1 MRTAF
6 VFGVLFIAAAFSAS
20 AEGAPPVSI
29 ARFEAAARAQEA
41 APGGAV
47 QQVRAISSDPALDA
61 LVAEA
66 LHNNTDIVGAAATAD
81 AARLRVEPART
92 LPDPFLS
99 FNYQNDGK
107 SPSLGKQDM
116 TFLGAMFSQP
126 LPWPGKL
133 RLAGEEASNRAEEV
147 KEGTVGRARLAVE
160 ARVRRA
166 YYDYL
171 LARALLE
178 LIEDRGRSWREIADI
193 VRERYAVGIG
203 IQQDVL
209 RAQIEVL
216 RIDEARAE
224 QAAQVSNRRAEVN
237 RVLGRPQDAEIET
250 PARLTL
256 HLRVPDLPVL
266 LLAVRDRSPELAAV
280 SRAIEAA
287 RLRVALAKKDF
298 LPDFVASGGPMYRG
312 SLDPMWQ
319 VGVGIT
325 LPIYSRSRQ
334 RPRLSAAEADLRS
347 ELARATSAR
356 LDLELRTRERFENLT
371 AVLRVAHLY
380 GEGILP
386 VDQLSL
392 ESAIASYRTGKIPF
406 VTVLEALNT
415 LYADRSIYRIRLA
428 EAEKLRV
435 AIDEADLQA
444 SAGMSSGLPSAPASP
459 GSTGAATAMGSASSM
474 R

>member
-1 MRTAF
+1 MIRIRNR
-6 VFGVLFIAAAFSAS
+6 IATL
-20 AEGAPPVSI
+20 VSI
-29 ARFEAAARAQEA
+29 ALLAAAAAIAQERPPGRPAPEDRATSVDPFLDGLVLEALQKSPELAGAVSSAEAAQFRIA
-41 APGGAV
+41 
-47 QQVRAISSDPALDA
+47 
-61 LVAEA
+61 
-66 LHNNTDIVGAAATAD
+66 
-81 AARLRVEPART
+81 PART

-133 RLAGEEASNRAEEV
+133 RLAGEEAHNRAEEV

-171 LARALLE
+171 LARSLLE
-178 LIEDRGRSWREIADI
+178 LVEDRGRSWREIADI

-203 IQQDVL
+203 VQQDVL

-224 QAAQVSNRRAEVN
+224 QAAQVANRRAEVN
-237 RVLGRPQDAEIET
+237 RVLGRPQETEIET
-250 PARLTL
+250 PARLA
-256 HLRVPDLPVL
+256 LRREVPDLPAIL
-266 LLAVRDRSPELAAV
+266 QAVRDRSPELAGV

-287 RLRVALAKKDF
+287 RLRVSLAKKDF

-312 SLDPMWQ
+312 GLDPMWQ

-325 LPIYSRSRQ
+325 LPIYAGSRQ
-334 RPRLSAAEADLRS
+334 RPRLSAAQADLRS
-347 ELARATSAR
+347 EEARAASTR
-356 LDLELRTRERFENLT
+356 LELEFKTRERFENLA
-371 AVLRVAHLY
+371 AVVKVARLY
-380 GEGILP
+380 DEGVLP

-392 ESAIASYRTGKIPF
+392 ESAIASYRTGKVPF

-415 LYADRSIYRIRLA
+415 LYADRSIYRTRLA
-428 EAEKLRV
+428 ESEKLRV

-444 SAGMSSGLPSAPASP
+444 SAGMSSASPSAPASA
-459 GSTGAATAMGSASSM
+459 GSTGAATAMGSAPSM

>member
-1 MRTAF
+1 MIRIRNRIAIF
-6 VFGVLFIAAAFSAS
+6 VSIGIFAAAAPGRAQEMPAGASSPEGRATSPDPYLDGLVLEALRQNPELRGALAS
-20 AEGAPPVSI
+20 AEAAQFRI
-29 ARFEAAARAQEA
+29 A
-41 APGGAV
+41 
-47 QQVRAISSDPALDA
+47 
-61 LVAEA
+61 
-66 LHNNTDIVGAAATAD
+66 
-81 AARLRVEPART
+81 PART

-133 RLAGEEASNRAEEV
+133 RLAGEEAQNRAEEV

-178 LIEDRGRSWREIADI
+178 VIEDRGRSWREIADI
-193 VRERYAVGIG
+193 VRERYAVGFG
-203 IQQDVL
+203 VQQDVL

-224 QAAQVSNRRAEVN
+224 QMAQVANRRAEVN
-237 RVLGRPQDAEIET
+237 RVLGRPQETEIET
-250 PARLTL
+250 PARLAF
-256 HLRVPDLPVL
+256 RSDVPGLPAL
-266 LLAVRDRSPELAAV
+266 LQAVRDRSPELAAV
-280 SRAIEAA
+280 SRATEAA
-287 RLRVALAKKDF
+287 RLRVSLAKKDF

-312 SLDPMWQ
+312 GLDPMWQ
-319 VGVGIT
+319 VGLGIT
-325 LPIYSRSRQ
+325 LPIYAGSRQ
-334 RPRLSAAEADLRS
+334 RPRLAAAEADVRS
-347 ELARATSAR
+347 EQARADSTR
-356 LDLELRTRERFENLT
+356 LELEFRTRERFENLA
-371 AVLRVAHLY
+371 AVLKVARLY
-380 GEGILP
+380 DEGVLP

-392 ESAIASYRTGKIPF
+392 ESAIASYRTGKVPF

-415 LYADRSIYRIRLA
+415 LYADRSIYRTRLA

-444 SAGMSSGLPSAPASP
+444 SAGMSSASPSAPAGL
-459 GSTGAATAMGSASSM
+459 GSTGAATAMGSSSSM

>member
-1 MRTAF
+1 MRIRKRIATL
-6 VFGVLFIAAAFSAS
+6 VLIALFAAVAAVPARQMPAGTFSPEGRATSPDPYLDELVLEALRQNPELAGAVSS
-20 AEGAPPVSI
+20 AEAAQFRI
-29 ARFEAAARAQEA
+29 A
-41 APGGAV
+41 
-47 QQVRAISSDPALDA
+47 
-61 LVAEA
+61 
-66 LHNNTDIVGAAATAD
+66 
-81 AARLRVEPART
+81 PART

-107 SPSLGKQDM
+107 SPSLGKRDM

-133 RLAGEEASNRAEEV
+133 RLAGEEAHNRAEEV

-178 LIEDRGRSWREIADI
+178 LVEDRGRSWREIADI

-203 IQQDVL
+203 VQQDVL

-224 QAAQVSNRRAEVN
+224 QAAQVANRRAEVN
-237 RVLGRPQDAEIET
+237 RVLGRPQETEIET
-250 PARLTL
+250 PARLA
-256 HLRVPDLPVL
+256 LRREVPDLSAL
-266 LLAVRDRSPELAAV
+266 LQAVRDRSPELAGV
-280 SRAIEAA
+280 SRSIEAA
-287 RLRVALAKKDF
+287 RLRVELAKKNF

-312 SLDPMWQ
+312 GLDPMWQ

-325 LPIYSRSRQ
+325 LPIYAGSRQ
-334 RPRLSAAEADLRS
+334 RPLLASAQADVRS
-347 ELARATSAR
+347 EEARAASTR
-356 LDLELRTRERFENLT
+356 QELEFRTRERFENLV
-371 AVLRVAHLY
+371 AVLKVARLY
-380 GEGILP
+380 DEGVLP

-392 ESAIASYRTGKIPF
+392 ESAIASYRTGKVPF

-415 LYADRSIYRIRLA
+415 LYADRAISLTRLA
-428 EAEKLRV
+428 EAEKWRV
-435 AIDEADLQA
+435 SIDEGDPQS
-444 SAGMSSGLPSAPASP
+444 SAGMARTATAASSA
-459 GSTGAATAMGSASSM
+459 AMGSSSSAAGVGSSSSM

>member
-1 MRTAF
+1 MNRIRNR
-6 VFGVLFIAAAFSAS
+6 IAIL
-20 AEGAPPVSI
+20 VSI
-29 ARFEAAARAQEA
+29 ALFAAGAPCRAQEMPA
-41 APGGAV
+41 AASSSEGRATSPDPYLDGLVLEALRQNPELAGAV
-47 QQVRAISSDPALDA
+47 SS
-61 LVAEA
+61 AEA
-66 LHNNTDIVGAAATAD
+66 AQFRIA
-81 AARLRVEPART
+81 PART

-99 FNYQNDGK
+99 FNYQNDGR

-133 RLAGEEASNRAEEV
+133 RLAGEEAASRADEIR
-147 KEGTVGRARLAVE
+147 EGTVGRARLAVE

-171 LARALLE
+171 LARAQLE
-178 LIEDRGRSWREIADI
+178 LIEDRGRTWREISDI
-193 VRERYAVGIG
+193 VRERYAVGLG
-203 IQQDVL
+203 VQQDLL

-224 QAAQVSNRRAEVN
+224 QMARIASRRAEVN
-237 RVLGRPQDAEIET
+237 RVLGREQVTEIET
-250 PARLTL
+250 PRRLTF
-256 HLRVPDLPVL
+256 RSDVPVLPVL
-266 LLAVRDRSPELAAV
+266 LRAALERSPELASV

-287 RLRVALAKKDF
+287 RFRVSIAKKDF

-312 SLDPMWQ
+312 GLDPMWQ

-325 LPIYSRSRQ
+325 LPIYAGSRQ
-334 RPRLSAAEADLRS
+334 RPRLSAGRADLRS
-347 ELARATSAR
+347 EEARAASTR
-356 LDLELRTRERFENLT
+356 LELEFRTRERFEGLA
-371 AVLRVAHLY
+371 AVLKVAQLY

-415 LYADRSIYRIRLA
+415 LYADRSIYRTRLA

-444 SAGMSSGLPSAPASP
+444 SAGMFSASPYATAGP
-459 GSTGAATAMGSASSM
+459 GSTGSAAAMGSASSM

>member
-1 MRTAF
+1 MIRIRNR
-6 VFGVLFIAAAFSAS
+6 IASL
-20 AEGAPPVSI
+20 VSI
-29 ARFEAAARAQEA
+29 AIFAAVAPVSAQEMPAGTSSPQGRATSPDPNLDGLVLEALRQNPELAGAVSSAEAAQFRIA
-41 APGGAV
+41 
-47 QQVRAISSDPALDA
+47 
-61 LVAEA
+61 
-66 LHNNTDIVGAAATAD
+66 
-81 AARLRVEPART
+81 PART

-99 FNYQNDGK
+99 FNYQNDGR

-133 RLAGEEASNRAEEV
+133 RLAGDEAASRAEEI

-171 LARALLE
+171 LARAQLE
-178 LIEDRGRSWREIADI
+178 LIEDRGRSWREISDI
-193 VRERYAVGIG
+193 VRERYAVGLG
-203 IQQDVL
+203 VQQDLL

-224 QAAQVSNRRAEVN
+224 QMAQVANRRAEVN
-237 RVLGRPQDAEIET
+237 RVLGREQGKEIET
-250 PARLTL
+250 PRRLVF
-256 HLRVPDLPVL
+256 RSDVPDLPVL
-266 LLAVRDRSPELAAV
+266 LRAALERSPELAGV

-287 RLRVALAKKDF
+287 RLRVSLAKKDF
-298 LPDFVASGGPMYRG
+298 LPDFVVSGGPMYRG
-312 SLDPMWQ
+312 GLDPMWQ

-325 LPIYSRSRQ
+325 LPIYAGSRQ
-334 RPRLSAAEADLRS
+334 RPRLNAAEADLSS
-347 ELARATSAR
+347 ELARAASTR
-356 LDLELRTRERFENLT
+356 LELEFRTRERFENLA
-371 AVLRVAHLY
+371 AVVKVAQLY

-392 ESAIASYRTGKIPF
+392 ESAIASYRSGKIPF

-415 LYADRSIYRIRLA
+415 LYADRAIYRTRLA

-444 SAGMSSGLPSAPASP
+444 SAGMSGASP
-459 GSTGAATAMGSASSM
+459 AATIGKGSTGDAATMGSSSSM

>member
-1 MRTAF
+1 MIRIRNR
-6 VFGVLFIAAAFSAS
+6 IATL
-20 AEGAPPVSI
+20 VSI
-29 ARFEAAARAQEA
+29 ALLAAAAAIAQERPPGRPAPEGRATSVDPFLDGLVLEALQKNPELAGAVSSAEAAQFRIA
-41 APGGAV
+41 
-47 QQVRAISSDPALDA
+47 
-61 LVAEA
+61 
-66 LHNNTDIVGAAATAD
+66 
-81 AARLRVEPART
+81 PART

-133 RLAGEEASNRAEEV
+133 RLAGEEAHNRAEEV

-171 LARALLE
+171 LARSLLE
-178 LIEDRGRSWREIADI
+178 LVEDRGRSWREIADI

-203 IQQDVL
+203 VQQDVL

-224 QAAQVSNRRAEVN
+224 QAAQVANRRAEVN
-237 RVLGRPQDAEIET
+237 RVLGRPQETEIET
-250 PARLTL
+250 PARLA
-256 HLRVPDLPVL
+256 LRREVPDLPAIL
-266 LLAVRDRSPELAAV
+266 QAVRDRSPELAGV

-287 RLRVALAKKDF
+287 RLRVSLAKKDF

-312 SLDPMWQ
+312 GLDPMWQ

-325 LPIYSRSRQ
+325 LPIYAGSRQ
-334 RPRLSAAEADLRS
+334 RPRLSAAQADLRS
-347 ELARATSAR
+347 EEARAASTR
-356 LDLELRTRERFENLT
+356 LELEFKTRERFENLA
-371 AVLRVAHLY
+371 AVVKVARLY
-380 GEGILP
+380 DEGVLP

-392 ESAIASYRTGKIPF
+392 ESAIASYRTGKVPF

-415 LYADRSIYRIRLA
+415 LYADRSIYRTRLA
-428 EAEKLRV
+428 ESEKLRV

-444 SAGMSSGLPSAPASP
+444 SAGMSSASPSAPASA
-459 GSTGAATAMGSASSM
+459 GSTGAATAMGSAPSM

>member
-1 MRTAF
+1 
-6 VFGVLFIAAAFSAS
+6 
-20 AEGAPPVSI
+20 
-29 ARFEAAARAQEA
+29 
-41 APGGAV
+41 
-47 QQVRAISSDPALDA
+47 
-61 LVAEA
+61 
-66 LHNNTDIVGAAATAD
+66 
-81 AARLRVEPART
+81 

-99 FNYQNDGK
+99 FNYQNDGR

-133 RLAGEEASNRAEEV
+133 RLAGEEAASRAEEV

-166 YYDYL
+166 YDDYL
-171 LARALLE
+171 LARAQLE
-178 LIEDRGRSWREIADI
+178 LIEDRGRAWREISDI
-193 VRERYAVGIG
+193 VRERYAVGLG
-203 IQQDVL
+203 VQQDLL

-216 RIDEARAE
+216 RIDEARAD
-224 QAAQVSNRRAEVN
+224 QMAQIATRRAEIN
-237 RVLGRPQDAEIET
+237 RVLGREQATEIET
-250 PARLTL
+250 PQRLAF
-256 HLRVPDLPVL
+256 RSDVPVLPVL
-266 LLAVRDRSPELAAV
+266 LRAALEKSPELASA

-287 RLRVALAKKDF
+287 RFRVSIAKKDF

-312 SLDPMWQ
+312 GLDPMWQ

-325 LPIYSRSRQ
+325 LPIYAGSRQ
-334 RPRLSAAEADLRS
+334 RPRLSAARADLRS
-347 ELARATSAR
+347 EEARAASAR
-356 LDLELRTRERFENLT
+356 LELEFRTRERFENL
-371 AVLRVAHLY
+371 ASVVKVAQLY
-380 GEGILP
+380 GESILP

-415 LYADRSIYRIRLA
+415 LYADRSIYRTRLA

-444 SAGMSSGLPSAPASP
+444 SAGMSSASPSAP
-459 GSTGAATAMGSASSM
+459 GSTGAAAAMGSTSSM

>member
-1 MRTAF
+1 MIRNNVPTL
-6 VFGVLFIAAAFSAS
+6 VSIGLFAAAAVVCAQETSPGRSAREGRAASADPFLDGLVLEALQKSPELTGAVAS
-20 AEGAPPVSI
+20 AEAAQLRI
-29 ARFEAAARAQEA
+29 A
-41 APGGAV
+41 
-47 QQVRAISSDPALDA
+47 
-61 LVAEA
+61 
-66 LHNNTDIVGAAATAD
+66 
-81 AARLRVEPART
+81 PART

-133 RLAGEEASNRAEEV
+133 RLAGEEAQSRAEEV

-193 VRERYAVGIG
+193 VRERYAVGLG

-209 RAQIEVL
+209 RSQVEVL

-224 QAAQVSNRRAEVN
+224 QTAQVANRRAEIN
-237 RVLGRPQDAEIET
+237 RVLGRPQDTEIET
-250 PARLTL
+250 SARLA
-256 HLRVPDLPVL
+256 LRSDVPGLPAL
-266 LLAVRDRSPELAAV
+266 LQAVRDRSPELAAV
-280 SRAIEAA
+280 SRAIEGA
-287 RLRVALAKKDF
+287 RLRASLAKKDF

-312 SLDPMWQ
+312 GLDPMWQ

-325 LPIYSRSRQ
+325 LPIYAGSRQ
-334 RPRLSAAEADLRS
+334 RPRLAAAEADLRS
-347 ELARATSAR
+347 EEARADSTR
-356 LDLELRTRERFENLT
+356 RELEFRTRERFENLA
-371 AVLRVAHLY
+371 AVLKVARLY
-380 GEGILP
+380 DEGVLP

-392 ESAIASYRTGKIPF
+392 ESAIATYRTGKVPF

-415 LYADRSIYRIRLA
+415 LYADRSIYRARLA

-444 SAGMSSGLPSAPASP
+444 SAGMSGASAAAPTGKDA
-459 GSTGAATAMGSASSM
+459 TGATATVGSSSAM

>member
-1 MRTAF
+1 MIRNRIASLASIAIFAATATALAQETSPGRLVREGRATSADPF
-6 VFGVLFIAAAFSAS
+6 LDGLVLEALQKNPELTGALAS
-20 AEGAPPVSI
+20 AEAAQLRI
-29 ARFEAAARAQEA
+29 A
-41 APGGAV
+41 
-47 QQVRAISSDPALDA
+47 
-61 LVAEA
+61 
-66 LHNNTDIVGAAATAD
+66 
-81 AARLRVEPART
+81 PART

-133 RLAGEEASNRAEEV
+133 RLAGQEALNRAEEV

-193 VRERYAVGIG
+193 VRERYAVGLG

-224 QAAQVSNRRAEVN
+224 QMAQVANRRAELN
-237 RVLGRPQDAEIET
+237 RVLGRPQETEIET
-250 PARLTL
+250 PARLAF
-256 HLRVPDLPVL
+256 HSDVPGLSAL
-266 LLAVRDRSPELAAV
+266 LQAVRVRSPELAAV

-287 RLRVALAKKDF
+287 HLRASLARKDF

-312 SLDPMWQ
+312 GLDPMWQ

-325 LPIYSRSRQ
+325 LPIYAGSRQ
-334 RPRLSAAEADLRS
+334 RPRLAAAEADLRS
-347 ELARATSAR
+347 EEARAASTR
-356 LDLELRTRERFENLT
+356 LELEFRTRERFESLA
-371 AVLRVAHLY
+371 AVLKVAHLY

-415 LYADRSIYRIRLA
+415 LYADRSIYRTRLA

-444 SAGMSSGLPSAPASP
+444 GAGMSSAAAPAQSGS
-459 GSTGAATAMGSASSM
+459 GSTGAAAAMGSASSM